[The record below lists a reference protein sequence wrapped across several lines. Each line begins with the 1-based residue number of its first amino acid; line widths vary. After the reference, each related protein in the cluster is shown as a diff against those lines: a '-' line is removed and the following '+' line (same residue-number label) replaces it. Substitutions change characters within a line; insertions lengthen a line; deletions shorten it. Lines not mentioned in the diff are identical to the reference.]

1 MKKFASVIAMLLVCC
16 MALSACGSSTGN
28 ASSAASGNETSGG
41 YTYRTSATV
50 KVANENGTFTKENVS
65 APILLT
71 SVGQSADVSM
81 LNALMAKTGCADFTF
96 NATAS
101 ADEIGNYGTIILACG
116 ASSKGLGAAGIS
128 QEDELA
134 RAQAIADACKAKD
147 VTVIAAH
154 LGGSARR
161 GTLSDQF
168 TNMALSCADYILAVE
183 DGNED
188 SLFTD
193 FAAENGI
200 PVTLIYSIADALVP
214 MTELFGA

>member
-1 MKKFASVIAMLLVCC
+1 MRAGI
-16 MALSACGSSTGN
+16 N
-28 ASSAASGNETSGG
+28 AVRHVQKRKQRHCARSFSKGKVGMD
-41 YTYRTSATV
+41 YTISNLATSADL
-50 KVANENGTFTKENVS
+50 G
-65 APILLT
+65 
-71 SVGQSADVSM
+71 D
-81 LNALMAKTGCADFTF
+81 AKTL
-96 NATAS
+96 
-101 ADEIGNYGTIILACG
+101 IIVVG
-116 ASSKGLGAAGIS
+116 GSSKGLGAAGIS

-134 RAQAIADACKAKD
+134 RAQAIADACKAKE

-193 FAAENGI
+193 FAVENGI